1 MHRSPT
7 VLSAALAV
15 AAGLSATA
23 SLTTVSLASVS
34 LAKPILALD
43 TGNWMDAAG
52 LSAAFKGQSLNGEYA
67 SGRTFKEVYRDDGGL
82 RYQDDM
88 RESGG
93 HWSVSSG
100 TFCTIYDDDPAG
112 GCFRV
117 QKTGANCF
125 EFYFVART
133 EDKAPGPP
141 DRELSWTARAW
152 LAGQESTCK
161 ERVGV

>member
-1 MHRSPT
+1 MPSSP
-7 VLSAALAV
+7 AACATTLV
-15 AAGLSATA
+15 AAIFVISGPA
-23 SLTTVSLASVS
+23 V
-34 LAKPILALD
+34 ALD
-43 TGNWMDAAG
+43 TGIWMDAAG
-52 LSAAFKGQSLNGEYA
+52 LAETFKGKELDGEYA
-67 SGRTFKEVYRDDGGL
+67 SGRTFKEAYNADGGL

-117 QKTGANCF
+117 QKIGANCF
-125 EFYFVART
+125 EFFFVART

-141 DRELSWTARAW
+141 DRDPSWTARAW
-152 LAGQESTCK
+152 FSSDAPTCK